1 MHVFVFVCVCV
12 PESSVLSLS
21 LSLSLSRLLSL
32 SLPLS
37 LSPSLYLS
45 LSCPLSLFLLPYLSL
60 PPSLPLPL
68 SLGLC
73 ELVAVSEM
81 LYTRAR
87 GVKSWDVCARELK
100 WLRSHSKRRTE
111 MPRIEVGKLWSQE
124 LGPTGRRCPGL
135 QRALNAPD
143 RTRVARATASAP
155 ALARARVCAGVRPC
169 ACV

>member
-1 MHVFVFVCVCV
+1 
-12 PESSVLSLS
+12 
-21 LSLSLSRLLSL
+21 
-32 SLPLS
+32 
-37 LSPSLYLS
+37 
-45 LSCPLSLFLLPYLSL
+45 
-60 PPSLPLPL
+60 
-68 SLGLC
+68 
-73 ELVAVSEM
+73 
-81 LYTRAR
+81 
-87 GVKSWDVCARELK
+87 
-100 WLRSHSKRRTE
+100 